1 MVGFLSNVA
10 DLGLVNRGIDP
21 YQSDGEV
28 MPRSATFLG
37 APVAPRRG
45 SAPVE
50 LVARDL
56 TITYEGASRP
66 ALQGVSVEVPAG
78 ACLLIVGPSG
88 SGKSTFGLALA
99 GLVPRE
105 VRSTVTGSL
114 TLDGVETR
122 AAAPSALAANV
133 GIVFQ
138 DAGSQLVMERVADE
152 VAFGL
157 ENRGWPVGEMRA
169 RVPQVIAEAGLA
181 GLERRR
187 SNRLSGGQQQ
197 RLALAGVLAPEPGCL
212 VLDEPTSNL
221 DPNGAEALFARL
233 SDLHAARAVT
243 LVLIEHHVDLAWPLA
258 DLVLALDR
266 DGSMIDV
273 GPPAEVL
280 GRSRDR
286 MAAAGTWLPGDGPR
300 ARPGRWSASPVPR
313 APSVPGAPT
322 PGDPVVIARGV
333 RFGYERSARVL
344 TGVDLTVRAGE
355 RLALVGPNGSGKS
368 TLARLL
374 VGLLR
379 PERGTVRL
387 GGSDPARMP
396 PAVLARRAGYVFQDP
411 ESGFLSDRVLD
422 ELMLGLSGVERA
434 TAPEV
439 MAGLGLPL
447 ETFGARNPYRLSGGE
462 KRRLSLACTLVRSP
476 DLVVLDE
483 PTYGQD
489 RLGYEALVR
498 ILDEQVAEGM
508 ALVAATHDRRFVA
521 DVATRVITLANGAVA
536 S

>member
-1 MVGFLSNVA
+1 M
-10 DLGLVNRGIDP
+10 R
-21 YQSDGEV
+21 
-28 MPRSATFLG
+28 RSATVPG
-37 APVAPRRG
+37 APIGPQPG

-66 ALQGVSVEVPAG
+66 ALQDVSVEVPAG

-105 VRSTVTGSL
+105 IRSTVTGSL
-114 TLDGVETR
+114 SVGRVETR
-122 AAAPSALAANV
+122 TLASTALAAIV

-138 DAGSQLVMERVADE
+138 DAGSQLVMERVEDE
-152 VAFGL
+152 IAFGL
-157 ENRGWPVGEMRA
+157 ENRGWPPEAMRA
-169 RVPQVIAEAGLA
+169 RVPQVIVEAGLA

-197 RLALAGVLAPEPGCL
+197 RLALAGVLAPRPSCL

-221 DPNGAEALFARL
+221 DPDGAAALFARL
-233 SDLHAARAVT
+233 SDLHAERTVT

-258 DLVLALDR
+258 DLVLALDC

-273 GPPAEVL
+273 GPPADVL
-280 GRSRDR
+280 ARSRDR
-286 MAAAGTWLPGDGPR
+286 MAAAGTWLPGDTGSHDRDGRSGLPLGP
-300 ARPGRWSASPVPR
+300 A
-313 APSVPGAPT
+313 PGA
-322 PGDPVVIARGV
+322 PVVIARGV
-333 RFGYERSARVL
+333 GFGYERSAPVL
-344 TGVDLTVRAGE
+344 AGIDLTVRAGE
-355 RLALVGPNGSGKS
+355 RLALLGANGSGKS

-379 PERGTVRL
+379 PDVGIVRL
-387 GGSDPARMP
+387 GGDDPSRLP

-411 ESGFLSDRVLD
+411 ESGFLTDRVLD
-422 ELMLGLSGVERA
+422 EVMLGLSAAERVG
-434 TAPEV
+434 APAV
-439 MAGLGLPL
+439 MERLGLPL
-447 ETFGARNPYRLSGGE
+447 ETFGARSPYRLSGGE
-462 KRRLSLACTLVRSP
+462 ARRLSLACALVRTP
-476 DLVVLDE
+476 DLLVLDE

-489 RLGYEALVR
+489 RLGYEALIR
-498 ILDEQVAEGM
+498 ILDEQTDSGM
-508 ALVAATHDRRFVA
+508 ALVVATHDRRFVA
-521 DVATRVITLANGAVA
+521 DVATRVITLDNRAMT